1 MNILREREGEM
12 TKRVI
17 PVVDGKQLLSRSD
30 SVPIP
35 KEICDE
41 IVKACKACGFF
52 QLINSGVDPTL
63 INTMFTTAAAF
74 FQLPTSDKLT
84 VQRTASNY
92 WGYTNSEFTKQIK
105 DLKEVYDMKS
115 LPRPDLP
122 PDHPLNYN
130 QLDGINKFPY
140 YPPTFQITMQNY
152 LGEMTRVSKKLT
164 QALCIGL
171 GVAPDSLE
179 PLFQD
184 DHNSFLRLNYYPAQ
198 EGKGKEQEADTL
210 LPVTLESQDKL
221 LGIQRHTDAGFL
233 TVLVQDTVP
242 GLEVWFEDEQQWCT
256 VPPLPP
262 GSLVVNV
269 GDMAQVLF
277 NDIIKAPIH
286 RVAAPLIGHHDDD
299 DDDKISP
306 SRYSAP
312 FFYNPRPDAIIAPME
327 QFYHQEAGEEKV
339 TGALYNSI
347 SWKEFRMQ
355 RFKGDYAD
363 VGEEIQIQHFRIR

>member
-1 MNILREREGEM
+1 M
-12 TKRVI
+12 TKRVEI
-17 PVVDGKQLLSRSD
+17 PVVDGKQFLSRSD

-35 KEICDE
+35 KEICEE

-63 INTMFTTAAAF
+63 INTMFTSAAAF
-74 FQLPTSDKLT
+74 FRLPTSEKLT
-84 VQRTASNY
+84 VERTASNY
-92 WGYTNSEFTKQIK
+92 WGYTNSEFTKQLK

-115 LPRPDLP
+115 VLRPDLP

-140 YPPTFQITMQNY
+140 YPPTFQITMQKY
-152 LGEMTRVSKKLT
+152 LIEMTRVSKKLT
-164 QALCIGL
+164 QALCTGM
-171 GVAPDSLE
+171 GVASDSLE

-198 EGKGKEQEADTL
+198 EGKGKEYKTDA
-210 LPVTLESQDKL
+210 LPHVTLESQDKL

-233 TVLVQDTVP
+233 TVLVQDAVP

-256 VPPLPP
+256 VPPLPL

-286 RVAAPLIGHHDDD
+286 RVAAPLIVHHHGDDVG
-299 DDDKISP
+299 DDDKIYP

-327 QFYHQEAGEEKV
+327 QFCHQEPGAEKV
-339 TGALYNSI
+339 KGALYNPI

-363 VGEEIQIQHFRIR
+363 VGEEIQIQHFRIC